1 MKESIKILHKSEN
14 NFGSIWVY
22 ERGDYRCLSFIE
34 PPAPSLES
42 GMSLSNPKA
51 LLFKIHQVMMTTLFL
66 KDNPKRILIIGLGG
80 GSMVNALNILVPN
93 ATIDIVEINPALPS
107 IAQKY
112 FNLKVDGNNK
122 IIIKDGVE
130 FVKNAPEK
138 EYEIVLIDAFDKD
151 YIPPALLSDE
161 FMQNIKKVM
170 KENGAVAINTFIESK
185 YQDLESNLFKNNF
198 GSYYNLCVGA
208 NRVVLA
214 TKGEMPKLKEIAA
227 TSYLWLDKFVEI
239 NVSQPALLS
248 LFQDRL
254 M

>member
-1 MKESIKILHKSEN
+1 MTQTCEH
-14 NFGSIWVY
+14 GQ
-22 ERGDYRCLSFIE
+22 
-34 PPAPSLES
+34 
-42 GMSLSNPKA
+42 
-51 LLFKIHQVMMTTLFL
+51 LLLFL
-66 KDNPKRILIIGLGG
+66 KRFVPHIPYKFASIYLL
-80 GSMVNALNILVPN
+80 SFPLSLLLNTSFYILVSILDGLLSRTCCGYYFYNFSFLALRRWHDFSLSSLRLKGEGFYIPEG
-93 ATIDIVEINPALPS
+93 DINPALPS

-208 NRVVLA
+208 NRVVLT